1 MAGRLSRPLSG
12 LRACS
17 SPGSTGFIRCLSTES
32 AMAPA
37 LRSLVR
43 DLDAKELRSDVNF
56 LGWGLG
62 DIIRQENQKV
72 YDHVESLR
80 KNAKAF
86 RFEGK
91 DDKFAHM
98 VQEVRSLS
106 ADEIKSTA
114 RSFAHFMAL
123 SNCAE
128 THHRVREMNAARL
141 NEDSPFPRKEDS
153 CRGAIEALLAQEK
166 MTPKEVREAL
176 MSQRVE
182 LVLTAHPTEINR
194 RTMLMKH
201 RRVREMLD
209 EADRLKVSGLKETSY
224 EIQELERKMQR
235 ELASIWASDELRR
248 VKPTPM
254 DEARGG
260 LAVVESVLWH
270 AVPSYLR
277 KLDFE
282 MQRQLGG
289 EEMGLP
295 LEAAPI
301 RFASWMAGDRDGN
314 PNVSPEATMRVCAMN
329 RWRAAALLAQDI
341 SELYVELSMSKGF
354 SPDVVSLAAQIEE
367 APDSRE
373 LYRRILYDLHE
384 RLNAT
389 ARANEARYRAKEPAP
404 EDVAVELEEVADVM
418 IPLRAIHESLLS
430 SGHREIAKG
439 NLEDAIRRLAVFG
452 LTIVPLDVRQEST
465 RHMEAVD
472 AITQMLGL
480 GSYAQWTEDTKINW
494 LCQELSTPRPLLP
507 HGAAANLSKLGLPD
521 TVVDTLDTV
530 RVASQLGAG
539 SLGAYVISQAR
550 AASDVLAVAL
560 LQKEFDMKGSASA
573 AGEGGNAGAGHMLR
587 VVPLFE
593 TLSDLDNA
601 PGIMERLFSLPAYT
615 GRIDGRQ
622 EIMVGYSDSAK
633 DAGRLAAT
641 WAQYR
646 SQEQLA
652 ELADK
657 FGIELSLFHGKGG
670 TVGRGGSPAVF
681 RAVLAHPPN
690 TINGRFRITEQGEM
704 ITQSFGNKAVAELTL
719 DTYTA
724 AVLREKRYQHVLPK
738 KEWREALSTAAEASC
753 AHYRKVVRETPVFVP
768 FFRTVTPE
776 LELGKLNIGSRPAKR
791 NPKGGVESLR
801 AIPWIFSWSQTRC
814 HLPAWL
820 GVAQGLQAAPANV
833 LHEMYTTWPWFR
845 EIIDLIAMVLAKAD
859 TTVAANYDAQ
869 LISDKMADA
878 KELRALGV
886 QVRQELEAARAHILE
901 ISGKKDLNMDN
912 AVLAR
917 ELEVRSPYLDSLN
930 VMQAEVMRRLRN
942 GEFTEEE
949 EPVLQDA
956 LLTTITGLA
965 AGLRNSG

>member
-1 MAGRLSRPLSG
+1 
-12 LRACS
+12 
-17 SPGSTGFIRCLSTES
+17 
-32 AMAPA
+32 MAPA

-573 AGEGGNAGAGHMLR
+573 AGEGGNASAGHMLR
-587 VVPLFE
+587 
-593 TLSDLDNA
+593 
-601 PGIMERLFSLPAYT
+601 
-615 GRIDGRQ
+615 
-622 EIMVGYSDSAK
+622 
-633 DAGRLAAT
+633 
-641 WAQYR
+641 YR